1 MLGELIS
8 ESHGKRTARRVL
20 STSPGFKSGPA
31 DFIQKLSQP
40 RYGDLCLAE
49 AEPVVEA
56 SEFPDA

>member
-20 STSPGFKSGPA
+20 ATGPGFKSDSA
-31 DFIQKLSQP
+31 DFLQKLPQP
-40 RYGDLCLAE
+40 RYGDLRLTE
-49 AEPVVEA
+49 AEQVVEA